1 MNFKPAQLESF
12 CKSPDTA
19 VKCIVLFGNNEG
31 EISMLQKK
39 CAEAVCGSV
48 DDAFR
53 YSLLQMENV
62 SKDGAEIYAE
72 FHAQSMMGGRR
83 AIEVQGADNN
93 LTPMLKKM
101 LPETKSENLLILSS
115 LTIKSNAALITWAK
129 ERRDILTV
137 GCYEDREADIAQEAA
152 TMLRAKGLLADN
164 ATLQVLC
171 ARLSPD
177 RRVNQSEIDKL
188 EMYLG
193 ERKTVTIADVQNA
206 VCDVAGASSEDL
218 CYYTAGGEIKK
229 AVAMLNRL
237 LKEGEEPASLVRM
250 LEYHFAKLLECVAK
264 ISGGKTIAEATLPL
278 RLMFYR
284 KPEFERQLKMWNKE
298 QILSALSMLYDSERD
313 CKSNNVPADEI
324 VGYTVLRLSKFG
336 AKLRQAYG

>member
-12 CKSPDTA
+12 CKNPDSE

-39 CAEAVCGSV
+39 CAEAVCGST

-53 YSLLQMENV
+53 FSLMQMDNV
-62 SKDGAEIYAE
+62 SKDGGEVYAE
-72 FHAQSMMGGRR
+72 FHAQSLMGGRR
-83 AIEVQGADNN
+83 AIAVQGADNN

-101 LPETKSENLLILSS
+101 LPETKSENLLILNS
-115 LTIKSNAALITWAK
+115 TAYNTKSALITWAK
-129 ERRDILTV
+129 ERRDIITV

-152 TMLRAKGLLADN
+152 AMLYAKGLQADN

-177 RRVNQSEIDKL
+177 KRVNQSEIDKL

-193 ERKTVTIADVQNA
+193 ERKTVTIEDVQNA

-218 CYYTAGGEIKK
+218 CYYTAGGDVKK

-237 LKEGEEPASLVRM
+237 LKEGEEPATLVRM
-250 LEYHFAKLLECVAK
+250 LEYHFARLLECLAK
-264 ISGGKTIAEATLPL
+264 IASGKNMTETLAPL

-284 KPEFERQLKMWNKE
+284 KPEFEKQLKMWNKE
-298 QILSALSMLYDSERD
+298 QLLSAMSMLYDCERD
-313 CKSNNVPADEI
+313 CKSNNIPADEAT
-324 VGYTVLRLSKFG
+324 GYTVLRLAKFG
-336 AKLRQAYG
+336 AKLRQTYG